1 MMLSRKNIPNG
12 LRRAVYGGKP
22 HNVPKAL
29 QSVNMKNTSEERREG
44 AREGGAACGGV
55 HALKCR
61 HVANTSHFAI
71 SVPVMSASMNDAG
84 QRSEPR
90 CFLFGRTKPNSSE
103 RKFHICLKIIIGFKF
118 ASDADV
124 ESLHL
129 QGSFFSN
136 ER

>member
-12 LRRAVYGGKP
+12 LGRAVYGGKP

-29 QSVNMKNTSEERREG
+29 QSVNMKNTSEERREA

-61 HVANTSHFAI
+61 HVADTSHFAI
-71 SVPVMSASMNDAG
+71 SVPVTSASMNDAG

-90 CFLFGRTKPNSSE
+90 WFCSEERSPTVQRGNSTS
-103 RKFHICLKIIIGFKF
+103 
-118 ASDADV
+118 V
-124 ESLHL
+124 
-129 QGSFFSN
+129 
-136 ER
+136 